1 MAESYQVS
9 TMSGWIKGGE
19 KSPPLPFQ
27 LGGFQRGEEF
37 EIFPTLACFLFLS
50 IFSLHEQRENGH

>member
-27 LGGFQRGEEF
+27 LGRVQRGEEI
-37 EIFPTLACFLFLS
+37 EIFPSLVS
-50 IFSLHEQRENGH
+50 FSLHLSAQA